1 MQSPSNFAGPRSRRS
16 LVLPPVSPIQEPSSP
31 VESILADLSDVV
43 RIVSDGEAASSSA
56 DSDDSLLLGST
67 GAQGDAEKS
76 ALDETLETIS
86 RALEDSP
93 ASLSSL
99 SRRSALLRSE
109 GTVQRRALGMA
120 VSGPIR
126 RTTQGL
132 PPTSSSVV
140 LGEAGLEGINPL
152 FNLSSHA
159 SSTSISPLAAASTP
173 NISSLNTRRRSSL
186 LRKRDSEPTTLD
198 TVTLD
203 NLAISGPD
211 RRAPALPPL
220 SGAHSTIGI
229 DDSSDPMAALR
240 EIQRNQA
247 QNNRQS

>member
-1 MQSPSNFAGPRSRRS
+1 MGDLTPPVDASPPRPRGKPMQSPSNFAGPRSRRS

-31 VESILADLSDVV
+31 VESILADV
-43 RIVSDGEAASSSA
+43 
-56 DSDDSLLLGST
+56 SDDSLLLGST

-173 NISSLNTRRRSSL
+173 NISSLNTR
-186 LRKRDSEPTTLD
+186 
-198 TVTLD
+198 
-203 NLAISGPD
+203 
-211 RRAPALPPL
+211 
-220 SGAHSTIGI
+220 
-229 DDSSDPMAALR
+229 
-240 EIQRNQA
+240 
-247 QNNRQS
+247 